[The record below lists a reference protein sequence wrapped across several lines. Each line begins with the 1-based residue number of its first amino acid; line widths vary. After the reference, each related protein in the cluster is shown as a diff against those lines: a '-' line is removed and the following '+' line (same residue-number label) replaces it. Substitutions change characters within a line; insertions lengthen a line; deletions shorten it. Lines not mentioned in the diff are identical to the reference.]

1 MMENIMS
8 KGFTGLPI
16 EIFRKRIEKIKQEL
30 LKINLDALFSFSDE
44 YRPGYTL
51 YLSDYYPINVIE
63 ESPQGVYVPRHGD
76 VVLFLGS
83 INAQTAKGI
92 SWIEDIRSIDKMSF
106 FFNNLKEKTGRRLK
120 IGLVGE
126 ALLPVCYYQKLR
138 SCLANNDFIYVDDII
153 NRMRQI
159 KDLDEIKLM
168 EKAAHL
174 GDQAIREASKR
185 LREGDVKEIELAAVA
200 EYSIRSKGGNIGSAT
215 ILSSGINTKK
225 PTWRPSN
232 KKIMPGEAVLIDVNP
247 SLNCYCSDVSVT
259 LFNGRVSKEKQ
270 KLLNLSK
277 EILRGV
283 IEHIKPGVP
292 ASTIYA
298 YFLEKVQKMGY
309 EKYFTPYAK
318 GFRAVGH
325 GVGLDVVEW
334 PNLDSKSNF
343 ILKPGMT
350 LAVKFDLHGFNFG
363 GIRHEV
369 DVLVEENQCRS
380 LNNIIYEDL

>member
-1 MMENIMS
+1 MENIMS
-8 KGFTGLPI
+8 QGFTGLPVK
-16 EIFRKRIEKIKQEL
+16 IFKKRIEKIKQEL
-30 LKINLDALFSFSDE
+30 VNRDLDALFSFSDE

-106 FFNNLKEKTGRRLK
+106 FFNNLKEKIGRRLK

-126 ALLPVCYYQKLR
+126 ALLPVYYYQKLR
-138 SCLANNDFIYVDDII
+138 SCLANNDFIYLDDII

-159 KDLDEIKLM
+159 KDFDEIKLM

-174 GDQAIREASKR
+174 GDLAIREASKR

-232 KKIMPGEAVLIDVNP
+232 KRIMPGEAVLIDVNP

-283 IEHIKPGVP
+283 IKHIKPGLP

>member
-1 MMENIMS
+1 MS

>member
-1 MMENIMS
+1 MENIMS